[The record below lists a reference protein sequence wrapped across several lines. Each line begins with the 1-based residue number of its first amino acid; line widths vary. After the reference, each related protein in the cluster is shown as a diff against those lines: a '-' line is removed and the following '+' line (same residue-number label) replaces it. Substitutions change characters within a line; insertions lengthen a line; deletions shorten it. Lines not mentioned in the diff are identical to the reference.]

1 MNIYVIKP
9 RPFGADAIPKE
20 VRYLVATARAG
31 REGVFAID
39 CRPLS
44 AYLRTAARH
53 ALAALKREGRI
64 SVFVPAERFG
74 TEDTGAAYL
83 LSREPSLANE
93 PLLSQGG
100 EGIVVVSLSEKKNAR
115 GNTPRAFYRCY
126 SPFSSR

>member
-1 MNIYVIKP
+1 MKIYTITP

-31 REGVFAID
+31 GERVFAID

-64 SVFVPAERFG
+64 EVFVPAERFG

-83 LSREPSLANE
+83 LSRDPSLERE
-93 PLLSQGG
+93 PLLCREGD
-100 EGIVVVSLSEKKNAR
+100 GIVVVSL
-115 GNTPRAFYRCY
+115 
-126 SPFSSR
+126 